1 MTKYVVH
8 QSSLFGQSPLL
19 NGILFFCYY
28 VDLKVYRCLS
38 HVASYFVMQGRMEE
52 ALGDFD
58 HSIELAP
65 WVTPVCSPFVPS

>member
-1 MTKYVVH
+1 MH

-28 VDLKVYRCLS
+28 VDLKVIQVLKPCGLLL
-38 HVASYFVMQGRMEE
+38 VMQGRMEE

-65 WVTPVCSPFVPS
+65 WVVPSSHLDRI